1 MKKSGLLLI
10 MFFLWPICALAD
22 TFQLVKTASG
32 LGVPWGMAFTSDNEI
47 VFTERQ
53 GKLGILNVNS
63 GLVEYITGLPEIH
76 VAGQG
81 GLMDVATLP
90 NYNFDDWLY
99 FTYAKPV
106 NSYSET
112 TLARARLIDSH
123 LVDWQD
129 LLVTRSIEGDN
140 KHFGSRI
147 VFADGFVYFSVG
159 ERGYRPNAQDLST
172 HAGSIIRLNLDGSV
186 PEDNPFVDN
195 NQALDEIWS
204 YGHRNPQ
211 GLVWDNLEQRLWS
224 IEHGPRGGDEI
235 NLIVKG
241 KNYGWPVISYGKEYW
256 LPFSVGEGTHKAGM
270 EQPIKVY
277 VPSIAPG
284 SLLLYSGTA
293 FPEWQGDLFTG
304 ALKLRH
310 LNRIGLDDDG
320 VAIAEERL
328 FEDLN
333 ERIRALVQSPEGWI
347 YFSTDN
353 GNIYRIQPLSATSND
368 SI

>member
-10 MFFLWPICALAD
+10 IFFLWPVCTLAD
-22 TFQLVKTASG
+22 TFQLVKIASG
-32 LGVPWGMAFTSDNEI
+32 LGVPWGMAFISDDKML
-47 VFTERQ
+47 FTERQ
-53 GKLGILNVNS
+53 GNLGILNVNS
-63 GLVEYITGLPEIH
+63 GLLEYIEGLPEIH

-81 GLMDVATLP
+81 GLMDVAASP
-90 NYNFDDWLY
+90 DYDSEGWLY

-112 TLARARLIDSH
+112 TLARARLIDLH

-147 VFADGFVYFSVG
+147 AFDGEFVYFSVG

-172 HAGSIIRLNLDGSV
+172 HAGSIIRLNLDGST
-186 PEDNPFVDN
+186 PADNPFVNN

-256 LPFSVGEGTHKAGM
+256 LPLSVGEGTQKVGM
-270 EQPIKVY
+270 EQPLKVY
-277 VPSIAPG
+277 TPSIAPS
-284 SLLLYSGTA
+284 SLLLYTGEA
-293 FPEWQGDLFTG
+293 FPQWRGNLFAG
-304 ALKLRH
+304 SLKLKH
-310 LNRIGLDDDG
+310 INRVVFDKAGHAL
-320 VAIAEERL
+320 AEERFL
-328 FEDLN
+328 EGLN
-333 ERIRALVQSPEGWI
+333 ERIRALSQSSEGWL
-347 YFSTDN
+347 YFSTDK
-353 GNIYRIQPLSATSND
+353 GNIYAVKPK
-368 SI
+368 